1 MAMSRSGKVGRPP
14 KGYGYALYR
23 PTGTVDYAPQVPA
36 GGLQMVSVTGGTD
49 IVQAVG
55 GDWIVRDGDGANG
68 VSVWSDDRFRRE
80 FVLIEDANEAQKLHM
95 ACLQGERSWR
105 TALLEAMAQ

>member
-1 MAMSRSGKVGRPP
+1 MAKSRSGEVGLPP
-14 KGYGYALYR
+14 SGYDYALYR
-23 PTGTVDYAPQVPA
+23 PTGTVDYARQVPE
-36 GGLQMVSVTGGTD
+36 GSLQMVTVTGGTD

-55 GDWIVRDGDGANG
+55 GDWIVRDGDGAGG

-80 FVLIEDANEAQKLHM
+80 FVLIEDAAEAQRLHT